1 METENYCRLA
11 GKITRIIDKDT
22 FIIIYLQTKSGQTG
36 SLRTEIIP
44 IWIFGMK
51 FCYNVRKNAVVGADA
66 TIDARI
72 QNKKNENNLVEIAI
86 VANKIIFEK

>member
-1 METENYCRLA
+1 METENFCRLA

-36 SLRTEIIP
+36 SSRIETIP

-51 FCYNVRKNAVVGADA
+51 FCYNVRKNAIIGTDA

-86 VANKIIFEK
+86 VANKIFF